1 MKPSPRIILGIIAA
15 AAVLLTFLISINL
28 FSKTNS
34 SYLQVTSKE
43 NRFNLKFFIQKSD
56 QDTFNSLLAKL
67 NTPQDIQDGV
77 QLQLDSTSSARLAF
91 ITPVKVNM
99 KLTDKTINFSGETSI
114 PAILNQLDIP
124 KIKVPQ
130 TTNLVIFAPNLSSF
144 VKARLNVPEN
154 ISGWFDHNLDSPQG
168 SYLALYGPNADFSL
182 LFKNN
187 QINFDTLKDIKN
199 SSGDPIYKEETGSDT
214 KFHLLQIPSINPQ
227 SQATQTLAFFQLG
240 DYWVVSLSPDAA
252 KAFIDSQKS
261 SGSPE
266 FPKSQNTGKASMVV
280 EYLNTEENPAPELVA
295 EFLLQNWQGSSR
307 PKSKLTESL
316 KNIKEATLTLKTQA
330 FSGLINL
337 K

>member
-28 FSKTNS
+28 FSKTNG
-34 SYLQVTSKE
+34 SYLELTSEE

-56 QDTFNSLLAKL
+56 QDTFSSLLAKL
-67 NTPQDIQDGV
+67 NISQDIQDGI
-77 QLQLDSTSSARLAF
+77 QLQLDGTSSAKLSFA
-91 ITPVKVNM
+91 TPVKVNM
-99 KLTDKTINFSGETSI
+99 KLTDKTINLSGETSI
-114 PAILNQLDIP
+114 ATISNQLDIP

-130 TTNLVIFAPNLSSF
+130 STNLAIFAPNLGSF
-144 VKARLNVPEN
+144 IKARLNVPEN
-154 ISGWFDHNLDSPQG
+154 ISGWFDRNLDSPQG
-168 SYLALYGPNADFSL
+168 SYLALYSSNADFSL

-187 QINFDTLKDIKN
+187 QVNFDTLKDIKN
-199 SSGDPIYKEETGSDT
+199 SSSDPIYKEETGSDT

-227 SQATQTLAFFQLG
+227 NQATQTLAFFQLG
-240 DYWVVSLSPDAA
+240 DHLVMSSSLDAA

-261 SGSPE
+261 SSYLE
-266 FPKSQNTGKASMVV
+266 FPRSQNTGKASMVV
-280 EYLNTEENPAPELVA
+280 EYLNTEENPAPELVE

-307 PKSKLTESL
+307 AKSKLTESL
-316 KNIKEATLTLKTQA
+316 KNIKDATFTLKTQA